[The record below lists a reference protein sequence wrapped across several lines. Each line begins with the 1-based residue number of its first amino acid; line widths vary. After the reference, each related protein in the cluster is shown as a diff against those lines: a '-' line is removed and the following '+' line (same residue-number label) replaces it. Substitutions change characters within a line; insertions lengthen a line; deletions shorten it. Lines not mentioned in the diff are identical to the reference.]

1 MPNEAIVS
9 VAGYI
14 ATDPDN
20 VKSKSGTAAMTKMRL
35 AWTPRRFDRETNSWV
50 DQPTCFVWVKCW
62 RKLAENA
69 YFSLSKGDPVVVS
82 GTLTVSEYLAKDG
95 TRRLSVDITATAIG
109 HDLTR
114 GVTSIHRQRSSSDQA
129 SQDARSSETESAE
142 AGSDRLEALESGAD
156 TDSREFDTA
165 EAGPGDLA
173 IADDEARDLEAGG
186 LDPAGPAQARSPLD
200 ANVADEADEADEE
213 TLEPAPAR

>member
-1 MPNEAIVS
+1 MTNEAIVS

-14 ATDPDN
+14 ATDPDFL
-20 VKSKSGTAAMTKMRL
+20 KSKSGTAAMTKMRL
-35 AWTPRRFDRETNSWV
+35 AWTPRRFDRETNGWV
-50 DQPTCFVWVKCW
+50 DQSTCFVWVKCW

-95 TRRLSVDITATAIG
+95 TRRTSVDITATAIG

-114 GVTSIHRQRSSSDQA
+114 GVTSIHRQRPPSDPA
-129 SQDARSSETESAE
+129 SQDSRSADAESAE
-142 AGSDRLEALESGAD
+142 AGSDRPESPEAGAG
-156 TDSREFDTA
+156 TDSREFGAD

-173 IADDEARDLEAGG
+173 IADDEARDLEAAGM
-186 LDPAGPAQARSPLD
+186 DPTGPELARSPRD
-200 ANVADEADEADEE
+200 ADVADVADEDDEDA
-213 TLEPAPAR
+213 LEPAPAR